1 MLYFIKMS
9 EWSCSVMAN
18 SLPRNCSPPRSSI
31 HGIFQAR
38 ILEWVAISFSRGSS
52 RPRDQTQVS
61 HIAGRCFTILATREV
76 QKKKNQD
83 EVSEITSVMQVKQLW
98 SIEESLSSDKEWT
111 WTVLLHLL

>member
-9 EWSCSVMAN
+9 EWSCSVMSN

-111 WTVLLHLL
+111 WAVLLHLS